1 MVVFFGTTFT
11 NARQADAF
19 CPTLQALSSGSFDG
33 LSDDHRLPIRAASR
47 RIFSSLRAYP
57 APQKQ
62 RCVHDL
68 PVIAIARDVPIGLPI
83 TRENPETSLQRFT

>member
-1 MVVFFGTTFT
+1 MVVFFGTIFT

-19 CPTLQALSSGSFDG
+19 CPTLQTLSSGSFDR
-33 LSDDHRLPIRAASR
+33 LSDDRRLAIRAASR
-47 RIFSSLRAYP
+47 RIFSSLRAHHDQ
-57 APQKQ
+57 QKQ
-62 RCVHDL
+62 RCVRDL

>member
-19 CPTLQALSSGSFDG
+19 CPTLQTLSSGSFDW
-33 LSDDHRLPIRAASR
+33 LSDERQLAIRAASR
-47 RIFSSLRAYP
+47 RIFSSLRAHHDQ
-57 APQKQ
+57 QKQ
-62 RCVHDL
+62 LGVRDFSI
-68 PVIAIARDVPIGLPI
+68 IAIARDAPIGLPI